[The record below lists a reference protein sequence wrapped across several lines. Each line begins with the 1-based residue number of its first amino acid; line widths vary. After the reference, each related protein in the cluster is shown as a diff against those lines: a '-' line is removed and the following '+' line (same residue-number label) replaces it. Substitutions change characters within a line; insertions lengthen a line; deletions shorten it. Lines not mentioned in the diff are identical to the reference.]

1 MDVNV
6 NVYGATA
13 TAQRDRALA
22 LSRKFALFHAARM
35 GGAVTNIDAAEPHP
49 LWQSRA
55 PTAQRRT
62 HGGAVINIDARKCGQ
77 RLHLRANI
85 RIRELVRTTVPV
97 LLF

>member
-62 HGGAVINIDARKCGQ
+62 HDKYR
-77 RLHLRANI
+77 
-85 RIRELVRTTVPV
+85 REKVRPKAA
-97 LLF
+97 LAS